1 MQVESLKW
9 LISLGLLNDPQVK
22 NHIILNIYSVDP
34 TIIDVQLLMD
44 TDKQKLLV
52 YTDIKTRF
60 WTRKATVD
68 SIIDNITLRLNE
80 MLTDYKVRVIN
91 DLDLFEKAIKI
102 ATNK

>member
-34 TIIDVQLLMD
+34 KITDVQLLMD

-68 SIIDNITLRLNE
+68 SIIDDITLRLDE
-80 MLTDYKVRVIN
+80 MLTDYSVRVIN
-91 DLDLFEKAIKI
+91 DLDLFKKALKI
-102 ATNK
+102 ATN